1 MNKAHLAQ
9 DLENQNHND
18 LENFNQAQAHAN
30 PYNPDHLFGP
40 IELNILERVEQ
51 GLNQSNSNQSNSLS
65 QISSKNNEKNKYTG
79 PKEVIFVSGWV
90 NIESIYNKYLFSFIS
105 KMFIGIFILYSI
117 THNSHNFYPV
127 AICLMIIS
135 FFHLVK
141 NCYNFFCYRNSN
153 FKIKIVFIVEL
164 NIFLGYFIYFLG
176 FTLVLL
182 NIIQTKYLLLF
193 SFYYL
198 LVATF
203 IFFYND
209 TENLYLNQKKLS
221 ILEAI
226 QLCLISFKFSKA
238 DFLNWNYTLIFFMC
252 VGVYLLVLGILMS
265 IILSCSL
272 FGFLYRDIEIWKVK
286 ALIWMTWYYLT
297 TGLVFIY
304 LIKGSVIFFNDN
316 DFFEEK
322 NFENYNGYKSESF
335 DVLVMSSILLI
346 LFSLI
351 NLIFHII
358 WKNEIKKYL
367 SKVIYKD
374 ELRKEISLRFL
385 TKSFTFKLIQIST
398 TYFMKSD
405 KAIENEK
412 KSEEEKTVKKN
423 LKNDF
428 ILKKENEN
436 KKIELLS
443 ESKNDEK
450 NEKSIKSKNSIK
462 SKKSSAYENELCVF
476 CYEDEPNVMIDPCGH
491 GGICKK
497 CVIKYLKEGDN
508 ICPFCKGCMRKV
520 FVLHFDKDKQQLFAK
535 GEIKLES

>member
-1 MNKAHLAQ
+1 MNNPQ
-9 DLENQNHND
+9 DI
-18 LENFNQAQAHAN
+18 ENFNHEN

-51 GLNQSNSNQSNSLS
+51 GLQNSISQNSVSQNSSQNQ
-65 QISSKNNEKNKYTG
+65 KNKYTG

-90 NIESIYNKYLFSFIS
+90 NIESIYNKYLFSFLS
-105 KMFIGIFILYSI
+105 KIFIGIFILYSI

-127 AICLMIIS
+127 AICLS
-135 FFHLVK
+135 FICFCHLVK
-141 NCYNFFCYRNSN
+141 NCYNLYVYRNSN
-153 FKIKIVFIVEL
+153 YKIKVVFAVEL
-164 NIFLGYFIYFLG
+164 NIYLGYFIYFFG
-176 FTLVLL
+176 FFLVLV
-182 NIIQTKYLLLF
+182 NIVKTQYLVLF

-198 LVATF
+198 F
-203 IFFYND
+203 IACFLFFYNPVED
-209 TENLYLNQKKLS
+209 NLFLNQKKLA
-221 ILEAI
+221 ILEAF
-226 QLCLISFKFSKA
+226 QLSLIAFKFSKA
-238 DFLNWNYTLIFFMC
+238 NFLNWNYTLIFFMC

-286 ALIWMTWYYLT
+286 ALMWMTWYYLT
-297 TGLVFIY
+297 SGLIFIY

-322 NFENYNGYKSESF
+322 NFESYNGYKSESF
-335 DVLVMSSILLI
+335 DVLVMSAILLI
-346 LFSLI
+346 LFSFV
-351 NLIFHII
+351 NLIFHLI
-358 WKNEIKKYL
+358 WKREIKKYL

-405 KAIENEK
+405 RAIDNQK
-412 KSEEEKTVKKN
+412 KSEEEQTVKKDFD
-423 LKNDF
+423 KNT
-428 ILKKENEN
+428 
-436 KKIELLS
+436 KKIQLVNQSEKSDSQNQEKNSEKKKSKKKGILS
-443 ESKNDEK
+443 ESKKSEYEK
-450 NEKSIKSKNSIK
+450 
-462 SKKSSAYENELCVF
+462 ELCVF

-508 ICPFCKGCMRKV
+508 ICPFCKGGMRKV
-520 FVLHFDKDKQQLFAK
+520 FVLHFDKERQQLFAK